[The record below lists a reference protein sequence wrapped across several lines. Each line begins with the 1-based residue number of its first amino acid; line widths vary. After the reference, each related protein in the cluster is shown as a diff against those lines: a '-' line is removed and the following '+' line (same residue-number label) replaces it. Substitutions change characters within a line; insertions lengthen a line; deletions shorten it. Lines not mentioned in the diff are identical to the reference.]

1 MAQKELRSG
10 GEFNIVQCDIVLSSG
25 KVVGLKASIMGLTIF
40 EGIDQLTVTGTITIQ
55 DSFNLASFGPI
66 IGQEYL
72 RLKIATPG
80 LSGGENIIDFSSNPF
95 VIVSV
100 DDRVEIGNGV
110 QATTMSFCSREFMI
124 NQRTTVRR
132 NLVGSYAEIVRTM
145 IEKDL
150 DSGKELYIEPSG
162 EKKKIIAPN
171 VKPLDIVRMSMK
183 NAVSKE
189 GNQPTYIFWET
200 TSRFNFR
207 TLGEMYAQPPVMTY
221 EKTISGTRT
230 QNGARDI
237 LAELGAIENYRITSS
252 PDTMWNYTKGIF
264 SSELI
269 VHDVMSKSYQKHIYN
284 YNESFANEKHLG
296 KEPVAVNDPD
306 GVSVSSFPARQY
318 LKPTVG
324 VGTLDESYEDGCYG
338 YSFNSNNLN
347 LMQSRKSQFG
357 MLEGGLQLN
366 IDVVGTTVVKA
377 GDIVEIKIPSVSAVK
392 TPQNET
398 LDMLYNGNFLIRSL
412 RHDFD
417 ISNTKHRMSMNV
429 TKDSFEPSKARGTT

>member
-10 GEFNIVQCDIVLSSG
+10 GEFNIVQCDLVLTSG
-25 KVVGLKASIMGLTIF
+25 KVVGLKASIMGITIF
-40 EGIDQLTVTGTITIQ
+40 EGLDSFTVTGVITIQ
-55 DSFNLASFGPI
+55 DAFNLASFGPI

-72 RLKIATPG
+72 RLKIATPN
-80 LSGGENIIDFSSNPF
+80 LKGGENTIDFSSNPF
-95 VIVSV
+95 VVTGV
-100 DDRVEIGNGV
+100 DDRVDIGNGV
-110 QATTMSFCSREFMI
+110 QATTMSFCSREFVI
-124 NQRTTVRR
+124 NQRSRVRR
-132 NLVGSYAEIVRTM
+132 NLVGSYSDIVKTM
-145 IEKDL
+145 IEEDL
-150 DSGKELYIEPSG
+150 DSGKQLHIEPSG

-171 VKPLDIVRMSMK
+171 IKPFDVIRMSMK

-189 GNQPTYIFWET
+189 GNHPTYIFWET

-207 TLGEMYAQPPVMTY
+207 TLAEMYAQPPVMTY

-237 LAELGAIENYRITSS
+237 LAELGAIENYKVTGS

-264 SSELI
+264 SSELL
-269 VHDVMSKSYQKHIYN
+269 VHDIMSKSYQKHIYN
-284 YNESFANEKHLG
+284 YNESFADEKHLG
-296 KEPVAVNDPD
+296 QEPVAVNDPD

-318 LKPTVG
+318 LKPAVG
-324 VGTLDESYEDGCYG
+324 MGTLDESYEDGCYG
-338 YSFNSNNLN
+338 YSFNPNNFN
-347 LMQSRKSQFG
+347 LMQSRKSQLG
-357 MLEGGLQLN
+357 MLEGGLQLS

-398 LDMLYNGNFLIRSL
+398 IDMLYNGNFLIRSL

-417 ISNTKHRMSMNV
+417 ISNTKHRISMNV
-429 TKDSFEPSKARGTT
+429 IKDSFEPSKARGTI